1 MRKLDFPEAAE
12 VTSLLSDWRQGSG
25 SLRQRLA
32 ERLRDAIERG
42 DLAVGTRLPPER
54 TLGRLLGLSRTTVMA
69 TYALLREEGWVQSRR
84 GNGTFV
90 AAPRSAEGHRDQ
102 LVAHLARNPIFSG
115 LIESPAMTVDFA
127 AASPAAA
134 APVADAARLAAGDLE
149 AHLRRHGYCTPGLP
163 ALRQA
168 IAAYLSRS
176 ALPTSEDEV
185 LVTTGSQQAISL
197 VVTLYVQPADSVVIE
212 KPTYPGALDAL
223 RSAGARLYAIPI
235 GEQGVQAND
244 LRQMLSRTQARLA
257 YLTPSFNNPTG
268 TVVPVETRRELARV
282 AAEFQAT
289 LVEDHA
295 LAAMSLDRAEPPP
308 PISAFAADGGVILV
322 GSLSKLFWGGLRVGW
337 VRAPRPVIR
346 RLARVKAVA
355 DVASSLLPQLVAV
368 RLLPLAEEVRA
379 ERRRELGGRLDELT
393 SLLEEHVP
401 TWEWC
406 RPAGGVSLWVR
417 LPEGSAVDFAEVALR
432 HGVAVVPGPHFC
444 PDDGCQD
451 RLRIP
456 FCLDRVRLESGVRR
470 LARAWA
476 AYAPVVGQARA
487 HQHHRAIV

>member
-1 MRKLDFPEAAE
+1 MTKLDLSTAAE
-12 VTSLLSDWRQGSG
+12 VAGLLSGWRQESG

-32 ERLRDAIERG
+32 GRLRDAVERG

-54 TLGRLLGLSRTTVMA
+54 TLGRLLGLSRTTVTA
-69 TYALLREEGWVQSRR
+69 TYALLREEGWVESRR
-84 GNGTFV
+84 GSGTFA
-90 AAPRSAEGHRDQ
+90 AAPGSGEGRRNQ
-102 LVAHLARNPIFSG
+102 LVAHLAGNPIFSG

-127 AASPAAA
+127 AAAPAAA
-134 APVADAARLAAGDLE
+134 APVAAGVRLAAGDLE
-149 AHLRRHGYCTPGLP
+149 AHLRGHGYCTAGLP

-176 ALPTSEDEV
+176 ALSTSEDEV

-197 VVTLYVQPADSVVIE
+197 VVTLYVQPADPVVIE
-212 KPTYPGALDAL
+212 APTYPGALDAL
-223 RSAGARLYAIPI
+223 RSAGARLFAIPV
-235 GEQGVQAND
+235 GEQGVRADD
-244 LRQMLSRTQARLA
+244 LRQMLTRTRARLV

-268 TVVPVETRRELARV
+268 AVVPVGTRRELARV

-295 LAAMSLDRAEPPP
+295 LAATALDRAGPPP
-308 PISAFAADGGVILV
+308 PIGAFAPGGGVVLV

-337 VRAPRPVIR
+337 VRAPGPVIR
-346 RLARVKAVA
+346 KLARVKAVA
-355 DVASSLLPQLVAV
+355 DVASSILPQLVAV
-368 RLLPLAEEVRA
+368 RLLPLADEVRD
-379 ERRRELGGRLDELT
+379 ERRRELGGRLDDLA

-401 TWEWC
+401 TWEWR

-476 AYAPVVGQARA
+476 AYAPIAGRARP